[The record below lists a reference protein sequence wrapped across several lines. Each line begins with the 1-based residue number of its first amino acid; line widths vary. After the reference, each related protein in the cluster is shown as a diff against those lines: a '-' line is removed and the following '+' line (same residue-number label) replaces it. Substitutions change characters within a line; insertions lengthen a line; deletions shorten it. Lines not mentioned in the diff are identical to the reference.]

1 MLLFHPHA
9 VLNAAPAGL
18 ISSLSHESKEL
29 INGCHVCAARKSSG
43 RAGALKKRMR
53 RNESV

>member
-9 VLNAAPAGL
+9 VLNAAPVGL

-29 INGCHVCAARKSSG
+29 INGCHVCAARKPPG
-43 RAGALKKRMR
+43 RAGALKKKKC